1 MAALMEIAKKIRQRG
16 LCGTIRAT
24 AHRAHSFF
32 NDSVVSFN
40 DSVVSYFAYRF
51 LRHAKGVIH
60 VGAHE
65 GQERDIYARHNLNVL
80 WIEPLPDVFRK
91 LQENIS
97 GTPRQTAENCLITDG
112 DDKEYVFHVAS
123 NWGASSSIFEL
134 GDHSEIW
141 PDIHYVD
148 HLKMKSITLDSLMFK
163 IRDDSALYDALVL
176 DTQGSELLVLK
187 GARRL
192 LQQIKFI
199 RAEAADFEVYIGGA
213 RGSDL
218 DDYLAQFG
226 FTPIRIDKFAESSK
240 AGKCFDVL
248 YRRK

>member
-16 LCGTIRAT
+16 LSGTIRAA
-24 AHRAHSFF
+24 AHRTHSFF
-32 NDSVVSFN
+32 NDSVVS
-40 DSVVSYFAYRF
+40 YFTYRF
-51 LRHAKGVIH
+51 LRHTKGVIH
-60 VGAHE
+60 VGANE
-65 GQERDIYARHNLNVL
+65 GQERDIYARHSLNVL

-91 LQENIS
+91 LKENLS
-97 GTPRQTAENCLITDG
+97 GTPRQAAENYLITDC

-123 NWGASSSIFEL
+123 NRGASSSIFEF
-134 GDHSEIW
+134 GDHPEIW
-141 PDIHYVD
+141 PDVHYVD
-148 HLKMKSITLDSLMFK
+148 QVKMKSITLDSLMFK

-192 LQQIKFI
+192 LQQIKLI
-199 RAEAADFEVYIGGA
+199 RAEAADFELYIGGA

-218 DDYLAQFG
+218 DFYLAQFG
-226 FTPIRIDKFAESSK
+226 FRPIRIDKFAESST